1 MTEIN
6 NARWWDKKIQGFDKM
21 SHEERVEFITLYESY
36 YIQCQK
42 VLYQSEDPYY
52 LIYKTLPTFLF
63 FNYLDHDIDTSEWL
77 YKTYSIIFHHID
89 DVIRCKL
96 IVKGYLHALKW
107 LFSNEIIDINSS
119 VSSYLSSTCYYGH
132 LDMVQYLFSLRQIDQ
147 YTYIECLRLSIL
159 GGHINIF
166 EWIYDNVKDVIK
178 DVITPSIVD
187 YFIKE
192 VEQRRYSKDRKYVID
207 FLEKFK
213 RDYVYNGIE

>member
-1 MTEIN
+1 M
-6 NARWWDKKIQGFDKM
+6 R
-21 SHEERVEFITLYESY
+21 S
-36 YIQCQK
+36 
-42 VLYQSEDPYY
+42 
-52 LIYKTLPTFLF
+52 LI
-63 FNYLDHDIDTSEWL
+63 
-77 YKTYSIIFHHID
+77 
-89 DVIRCKL
+89 
-96 IVKGYLHALKW
+96 
-107 LFSNEIIDINSS
+107 
-119 VSSYLSSTCYYGH
+119 
-132 LDMVQYLFSLRQIDQ
+132 FSLRQIDR
-147 YTYIECLRLSIL
+147 YTYIECLRLAIL